1 MTSHTGCRKF
11 DTFISATKR
20 SLTPLRHPVIAVDL
34 VLFARGI
41 ARRTAGRHNINAI
54 TSTHTHI
61 GSRRAHDAF
70 SLREEERSGPWLF
83 MTPLTRDLKVKI
95 ILLSRAKK

>member
-61 GSRRAHDAF
+61 LAAVGRTMRFHCEKRRGVALGS
-70 SLREEERSGPWLF
+70 S
-83 MTPLTRDLKVKI
+83 
-95 ILLSRAKK
+95 